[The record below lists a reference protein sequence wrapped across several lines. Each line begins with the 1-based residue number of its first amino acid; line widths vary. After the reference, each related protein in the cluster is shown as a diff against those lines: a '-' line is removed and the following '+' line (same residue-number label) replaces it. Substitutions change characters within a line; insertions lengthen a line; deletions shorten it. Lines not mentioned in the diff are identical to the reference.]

1 MKTRLITSM
10 AAIAAVAAM
19 AVAPAAASAAPH
31 WYKGAKKPVVGTV
44 VTKTGGSLTFS
55 SPVAI
60 VKCSVT
66 DTEEIWNPS
75 SGGPGEDLVTAFNLS
90 GCKVTKSTAAC
101 PKKGSTPVASAAGLP
116 WPSILVAGTPI
127 RDEIMKVR
135 IRVACNAGAIPDEFE
150 GTLLPAVG
158 AGKLEFG
165 GPGSGELQD
174 PFLNKMEVSG
184 KEAIVAGPG
193 QIKAEDP

>member
-1 MKTRLITSM
+1 MKIRLFTSM
-10 AAIAAVAAM
+10 AAVAAIAAM
-19 AVAPAAASAAPH
+19 AVVPAAASAAPH
-31 WYKGAKKPVVGTV
+31 WYKGTKQVVGTV
-44 VTKTGGSLTFS
+44 VTKTGGNLTFT
-55 SPVAI
+55 SPMATI
-60 VKCSVT
+60 KCKVS

-75 SGGPGEDLVTAFNLS
+75 TGGAGEDLVTAFVISACN
-90 GCKVTKSTAAC
+90 VTVGSSAC
-101 PKKGSTPVASAAGLP
+101 PKKGSTPVVAANGLP
-116 WPSILVAGTPI
+116 WPSVLVAGTPI

-158 AGKLEFG
+158 NGKLEFG

-184 KEAIVAGPG
+184 NDAIVAGPG
-193 QIKAEDP
+193 KIKAKDP